1 MFHKIRLFT
10 TEKGFRD
17 EAVQQLLDKIS
28 VISKNCQYEVFE
40 SGLSRIELELT
51 EDGEADALYY
61 LDEILKRLRM
71 RKQAY
76 DYECGDA
83 YADYGAYTDIHR
95 PDQWFSHPE
104 PDMDPHVLRRYAELN
119 SYDMDDSFHHIA
131 KLIDAGKYAEAK
143 KYALECAYPEV
154 NDLEDYCEEE

>member
-28 VISKNCQYEVFE
+28 VISKNCQYKIFE
-40 SGLSRIELELT
+40 SGLSRIELEPT

-61 LDEILKRLRM
+61 LEEILKRLRVL
-71 RKQAY
+71 RQAY
-76 DYECGDA
+76 DYECGDT

-104 PDMDPHVLRRYAELN
+104 PDMNPHVLHRYAEIN
-119 SYDMDDSFHHIA
+119 SYDMDDSFRRIA
-131 KLIDAGKYAEAK
+131 KLIDEGEYKKAK
-143 KYALECAYPEV
+143 EYALDCAYPEV
-154 NDLEDYCEEE
+154 NDLEDYI